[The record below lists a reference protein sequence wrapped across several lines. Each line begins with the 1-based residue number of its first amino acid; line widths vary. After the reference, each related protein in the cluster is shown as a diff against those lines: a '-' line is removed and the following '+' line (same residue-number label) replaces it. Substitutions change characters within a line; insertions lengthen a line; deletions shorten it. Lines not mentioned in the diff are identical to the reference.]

1 MNLKNC
7 CRLHR
12 PYNEN
17 HSCPFRLVQT
27 VLVRAAGET
36 SAEGAEAKW
45 DVRKMIPYLSSRHRM
60 VNKVPFFSAAHSS
73 FALLMQFFLN
83 YLLLLP
89 ISQHTILT
97 YWSTLRRSEM
107 LKLYNV
113 EFSSSSSSSSSSSYI
128 GAVTQRGPL
137 PPHSWAFY
145 IPHNDTT
152 QSVGLLRTSDQPVAE
167 TSTWQHATLTRERH
181 PRPRRDSN
189 PQSQSASSRRPTS

>member
-60 VNKVPFFSAAHSS
+60 VNKVPFFSEAHSS
-73 FALLMQFFLN
+73 FALLMQFFLTIFCYFLFPSTLFLLTDPRYDVLKCSN
-83 YLLLLP
+83 YITWNFLLLLLP
-89 ISQHTILT
+89 PPPPLTLALWRNAGLCLLILELSTSHT
-97 YWSTLRRSEM
+97 
-107 LKLYNV
+107 
-113 EFSSSSSSSSSSSYI
+113 
-128 GAVTQRGPL
+128 
-137 PPHSWAFY
+137 
-145 IPHNDTT
+145 TT
-152 QSVGLLRTSDQPVAE
+152 Q
-167 TSTWQHATLTRERH
+167 H
-181 PRPRRDSN
+181 
-189 PQSQSASSRRPTS
+189 SR